1 MSSQRIGKYACLEL
15 ELRYLLRE
23 LPAELRGGEYNWHY
37 TPAELAT
44 TLGVTEMEVCEL
56 EAGQFPSEFPYI
68 LATLLRILE
77 NATLEKWAEHTGS
90 LT

>member
-1 MSSQRIGKYACLEL
+1 MKEEAQKLIGERIKQ
-15 ELRYLLRE
+15 LRE
-23 LPAELRGGEYNWHY
+23 KQGY

-56 EAGQFPSEFPYI
+56 EAGQFSSELPYI

>member
-1 MSSQRIGKYACLEL
+1 MKEEAQKLIGERIKQ
-15 ELRYLLRE
+15 LRE
-23 LPAELRGGEYNWHY
+23 KQGY

-56 EAGQFPSEFPYI
+56 EAGQFPSELPYI

-77 NATLEKWAEHTGS
+77 NATLEKWVEPTGS